1 MLSAV
6 VFGQAPQPIEFTGY
20 HRADRPQLDNI
31 ARMVGFLS
39 HCTVTPLMLKAY

>member
-20 HRADRPQLDNI
+20 NGADRPRLDNI
-31 ARMVGFLS
+31 ARMVDF
-39 HCTVTPLMLKAY
+39 